1 MRVIKEAWVLE
12 DKCTGIRN
20 SFLLAQGTSLP
31 KMFISEATAKSG
43 AAYWGK
49 HYNNAT
55 IIHKPVKVYLVT
67 EDEVIEDEI
76 PF

>member
-1 MRVIKEAWVLE
+1 MRVVKEAWLLE
-12 DKCTGIRN
+12 EKPLGT
-20 SFLLAQGTSLP
+20 FLLAQGTSLP

-43 AAYWGK
+43 ASYWGK
-49 HYNNAT
+49 HYNNGT

-67 EDEVIEDEI
+67 EDEVMQDEI